1 MGMFE
6 MSVKILVCDVVDAE
20 GVEKLKR
27 EGFVVDVKSS
37 IEPAELEKVVESY
50 NALVVRSRTK
60 VTKQVLEKGK
70 RLRVIGRVGSGID
83 NIDSET
89 AEKRGIAV
97 LNTPEAPSD
106 SVAELT
112 IGLMLAIARR
122 IPLADRSIKDG
133 RWVKKELEGTLLNG
147 KTLGLI
153 GLGNIGVKVAKI
165 AKALG
170 MRILVFKRTQP
181 SREML
186 ESLGAEYVPLAEL
199 LERSDIVSV
208 HIPLTDKTSG
218 MIGEG
223 EINAMKEG
231 AIIINTS
238 RGGIVDE
245 DALLK
250 GLKSGKLG
258 GAGLDVYCVEPCA
271 NLELVR
277 LPNVVCTPHVGAQ
290 TREAQKVAS
299 TLLTEKIIQFF
310 RQQPKSG

>member
-1 MGMFE
+1 